1 MHKIHY
7 SWWIFISTCVI
18 SLVGFGMVVDTV
30 GLFFDPVS
38 ASFHI
43 SRAGVSMMVT
53 FQNFACAIT
62 LLIAGKLMEKV
73 NIRFLLT
80 FCFAIIGLGYVSL
93 GFAHSII
100 QFYIVWT
107 LIGIMQPFAL
117 TLSIPVLLGNW
128 FQRYL
133 GTVMGIALGLSA
145 IGGSIFNP
153 IISTII
159 TSSGWRA
166 GWIAEGLITLI
177 AILPF
182 TIFVIRYKP
191 TGDTKPFGY
200 DDVKSENTTTSVEW
214 EGLSFKQALRTPMFY
229 LISFAMIALQ
239 WVAGLV
245 QHTSPYIVSIH
256 LPLTVGATVVSGIML
271 GAAAGK
277 VSIGWFLDHFD
288 NKVVIILYSVL
299 GVVGWLSLMIFR
311 TPVML
316 ISSGFILGLGQGI
329 MLVSLPYFIRKQF
342 GPKDY
347 NNILSIISMF
357 GNFATAIAVSVD
369 GKIFDMTS
377 SYNVPLMTNGVL
389 YVLGGGAV
397 VFSII
402 LTHHYTSMEGKQK
415 KQSKRLLKKG

>member
-1 MHKIHY
+1 MRKIHY
-7 SWWIFISTCVI
+7 GWWIFLSTCII
-18 SLVGFGMVVDTV
+18 SLVGFGMVVDTI

-43 SRAGVSMMVT
+43 SRAGVSLMVT
-53 FQNFACAIT
+53 FQNIACAIT
-62 LLIAGKLMEKV
+62 LLFAGKLMEKV
-73 NIRFLLT
+73 NIRWLLT
-80 FCFAIIGLGYVSL
+80 ICFAIIGLGFISL
-93 GFAHSII
+93 SFAHSIV

-128 FQRYL
+128 FQKYL

-145 IGGSIFNP
+145 IGGSLFNP
-153 IISTII
+153 IISTVI
-159 TSSGWRA
+159 TNSGWRA
-166 GWIAEGLITLI
+166 GWILEGVITLV

-191 TGDTKPFGY
+191 TGETKPFGY
-200 DDVKSENTTTSVEW
+200 SEDTNQDATSSNF
-214 EGLSFKQALRTPMFY
+214 EGFSFKQALRTPMFY

-245 QHTSPYIVSIH
+245 QHVSPYIVSIH
-256 LPLTVGATVVSGIML
+256 LPLTLGATVVSGIML

-277 VSIGWFLDHFD
+277 VTIGWCLDHFN
-288 NKVVIILYSVL
+288 NKAVITLYSIF
-299 GVVGWLSLMIFR
+299 GIVGWLSLIAVR
-311 TPVML
+311 GSSLL
-316 ISSGFILGLGQGI
+316 IGSGFILGLGQGI

-357 GNFATAIAVSVD
+357 GNFATAIAVSVN
-369 GKIFDMTS
+369 GKIFDITG
-377 SYNVPLMTNGVL
+377 SYKIPLTTNGIL

-397 VFSII
+397 VISII
-402 LTHHYTSMEGKQK
+402 L
-415 KQSKRLLKKG
+415 SKRYLKAKNTKAAQLQS

>member
-1 MHKIHY
+1 MRKIHY
-7 SWWIFISTCVI
+7 GWWIFISTCVI

-38 ASFHI
+38 SAFHI
-43 SRAGVSMMVT
+43 NRAGVSLMVT

-62 LLIAGKLMEKV
+62 LLFAGKLMEKV

-93 GFAHSII
+93 GFAHNII

-128 FQRYL
+128 FQKYL

-153 IISTII
+153 IISAII
-159 TSSGWRA
+159 TSGGWRA

-177 AILPF
+177 AVLPF

-200 DDVKSENTTTSVEW
+200 DETKQATTSSVAW
-214 EGLSFKQALRTPMFY
+214 EGISFKQALKTPMFY

-245 QHTSPYIVSIH
+245 QHTSPYIISIH
-256 LPLTVGATVVSGIML
+256 LPLTLGATVVSGIML

-277 VSIGWFLDHFD
+277 VSIGWFLDHFN
-288 NKVVIILYSVL
+288 NKIVIILYSIL
-299 GVVGWLSLMIFR
+299 GVVGWLSLMVFR
-311 TPVML
+311 SPALL
-316 ISSGFILGLGQGI
+316 IGSGFVLGLGQGI

-369 GKIFDMTS
+369 GSIFDITG
-377 SYNVPLMTNGVL
+377 SYNIPLMTNGVL
-389 YVLGGGAV
+389 YILGGGAV
-397 VFSII
+397 VISI
-402 LTHHYTSMEGKQK
+402 TVAHHYMHKICTKV
-415 KQSKRLLKKG
+415 KR

>member
-1 MHKIHY
+1 MRKIHY
-7 SWWIFISTCVI
+7 GWWIFLSTCVI
-18 SLVGFGMVVDTV
+18 SLVGFGMVVDTI

-43 SRAGVSMMVT
+43 SRAGVSLMVT
-53 FQNFACAIT
+53 FQNIACAIT
-62 LLIAGKLMEKV
+62 LLFAGKLMEKV
-73 NIRFLLT
+73 NIRWLLT
-80 FCFAIIGLGYVSL
+80 ICFSIIGLGFISL
-93 GFAHSII
+93 AFAHNII

-107 LIGIMQPFAL
+107 IIGIMQPFAL

-128 FQRYL
+128 FQKYL

-145 IGGSIFNP
+145 IGGSLFNP
-153 IISTII
+153 IISSVI

-166 GWIAEGLITLI
+166 GWILEGAITLI

-182 TIFVIRYKP
+182 TIFVVRYKP
-191 TGDTKPFGY
+191 TGNTKPFGY
-200 DDVKSENTTTSVEW
+200 SEENANQTSTTSF

-245 QHTSPYIVSIH
+245 QHVSPYIVSIN
-256 LPLTVGATVVSGIML
+256 LPLTLGATVVSGIML

-277 VSIGWFLDHFD
+277 VSIGWCLDHF
-288 NKVVIILYSVL
+288 NNRAVIILYSIF
-299 GVVGWLSLMIFR
+299 GIVGWLSLIVVR
-311 TPVML
+311 A
-316 ISSGFILGLGQGI
+316 SGLLVAAGFVLGLGQGI

-357 GNFATAIAVSVD
+357 GNFSTAIAVSVN
-369 GKIFDMTS
+369 GRIFDITR
-377 SYNVPLMTNGVL
+377 SYNIPLMTNGVL

-397 VFSII
+397 VLSIVLSSRYI
-402 LTHHYTSMEGKQK
+402 KKLNNNGNDTQK
-415 KQSKRLLKKG
+415 NF